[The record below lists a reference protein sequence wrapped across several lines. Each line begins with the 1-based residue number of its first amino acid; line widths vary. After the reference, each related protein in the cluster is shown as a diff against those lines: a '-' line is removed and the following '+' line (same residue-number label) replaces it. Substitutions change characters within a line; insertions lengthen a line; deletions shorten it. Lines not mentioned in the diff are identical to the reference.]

1 MRHAW
6 AVVFCLALLTTVALA
21 GEIDAC
27 KYLIVV
33 DFTSDP
39 YGIAKELREQGRAKG
54 FVVVS
59 AVSEVPQADVLK
71 ICVMSGSWARTAGGG
86 ELSLRVVDGAS
97 STLVAEAA
105 TGATNWI
112 STKRT
117 VRGA

>member
-6 AVVFCLALLTTVALA
+6 AVVFCLAFLTTVALA

-71 ICVMSGSWARTAGGG
+71 ICVMSGSWARTVGGG

-97 STLVAEAA
+97 STLVAVGRSVE
-105 TGATNWI
+105 N
-112 STKRT
+112 
-117 VRGA
+117 